1 MKTIQISKLK
11 PKGISFKKIKHKKRI
26 VVIIILVGVCI
37 TTAVILSKP
46 KDKVVMNYSPLKKE
60 DIVKNINTTGRIES
74 NNKVNVYSTLNNVV
88 KEVKVSAG
96 DKVNEGDILCI
107 LDSSALEKEILE
119 ADADVKYNKDKAK
132 VDLESKKQAYDNA
145 VNNIDISIKDSESA
159 INTAKIK
166 LDDAQRNYNTQKAL
180 YEGGAVE
187 KDKLDQA
194 ESTLKS
200 AQNDYDKS
208 LTDLENAKIKA
219 QNEADNAK
227 NSYNAATVDYSNNKA
242 DITLQNK
249 KDNLS
254 KCVITAPAS
263 GTITTVNASVG
274 NPANGILFV
283 IEDFDDPIILTDLKE
298 IEVNNVSPGQDVEVT
313 TDATEEGDFAKG
325 KVVSINDVAQSSGM
339 QMNSSGSVNNNGGG
353 DSQSSSSKFEAK
365 IKLDNPKGNESIK
378 VGMSAKANI
387 ILDKRLDVFSV
398 PFSCILEEDDGK
410 YIEILVEAEEG
421 KYQVKKIKIETG
433 LESTSEVEV
442 SSSELNEGDN
452 IIMEPAAYNDG
463 EIVVLGNSGGGEDK
477 NE

>member
-1 MKTIQISKLK
+1 M
-11 PKGISFKKIKHKKRI
+11 
-26 VVIIILVGVCI
+26 
-37 TTAVILSKP
+37 
-46 KDKVVMNYSPLKKE
+46 
-60 DIVKNINTTGRIES
+60 
-74 NNKVNVYSTLNNVV
+74 
-88 KEVKVSAG
+88 
-96 DKVNEGDILCI
+96 
-107 LDSSALEKEILE
+107 
-119 ADADVKYNKDKAK
+119 
-132 VDLESKKQAYDNA
+132 
-145 VNNIDISIKDSESA
+145 
-159 INTAKIK
+159 
-166 LDDAQRNYNTQKAL
+166 
-180 YEGGAVE
+180 
-187 KDKLDQA
+187 
-194 ESTLKS
+194 
-200 AQNDYDKS
+200 
-208 LTDLENAKIKA
+208 
-219 QNEADNAK
+219 
-227 NSYNAATVDYSNNKA
+227 
-242 DITLQNK
+242 
-249 KDNLS
+249 
-254 KCVITAPAS
+254 
-263 GTITTVNASVG
+263 
-274 NPANGILFV
+274 